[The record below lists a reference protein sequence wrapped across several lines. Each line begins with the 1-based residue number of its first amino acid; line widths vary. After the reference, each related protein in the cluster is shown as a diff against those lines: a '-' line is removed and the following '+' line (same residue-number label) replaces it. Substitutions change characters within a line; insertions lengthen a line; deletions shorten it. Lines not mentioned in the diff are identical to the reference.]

1 MLVSRWFQPRAVS
14 GILVADIVHS
24 SVSTDDEP
32 FEAAADGFD
41 EVPGVE
47 GVHEGFDAEG
57 AA

>member
-1 MLVSRWFQPRAVS
+1 MS